1 MSIRKMSI
9 RKMTY
14 KHRHR
19 RAVTRSRFPPLDG
32 AVVAGRCGLVL
43 LLCYAVLLVFT
54 LAVEAIR

>member
-1 MSIRKMSI
+1 MRS

-19 RAVTRSRFPPLDG
+19 RAVTRSRFQPLDG

-54 LAVEAIR
+54 LAVEATR